1 MGLLWNAVRIV
12 VVALIVVA
20 VAEVSKRSPRLGAV
34 LLSLPIVSMLAF
46 LVSWLQHRDLPAIS
60 KMAQDTLVLV
70 PLGLPFF
77 VPLALA
83 ARLGWSYWA
92 ALAAGTL
99 LASLSISGWL
109 ALMPGK

>member
-1 MGLLWNAVRIV
+1 MGVIANTIRIC
-12 VVALIVVA
+12 VVAIMVVI

-46 LVSWLQHRDLPAIS
+46 IFSWLQHRDLPAIS
-60 KMAQDTLVLV
+60 QMAKDTLILV

-83 ARLGWSYWA
+83 DRFGWNYWI
-92 ALAAGTL
+92 ALIAGL
-99 LASLSISGWL
+99 ILASLTIGIWL
-109 ALMPGK
+109 FLTANR